1 MVFYTASTHYD
12 AAPVV
17 VPHTRTVMNV
27 TGRRH
32 ECFSGKVKYRNVR
45 ATPTQVTDFHYGTQV
60 VPHTEV
66 SAWY

>member
-1 MVFYTASTHYD
+1 MVFYTAATHYD

-27 TGRRH
+27 TGTPHYKRN
-32 ECFSGKVKYRNVR
+32 GTIKYRHVR

-60 VPHTEV
+60 VPHTQV
-66 SAWY
+66 YGW